1 MQPKPADEPNL
12 VSDSDGYKIQIE
24 FWRAVRVDPKQ
35 IDVLLPYNLGKVCV
49 KNRESHKKTFVS
61 TESETITIEQRAL
74 QWQNKSTALYLEI
87 RHSVFPVPPRPCNNV
102 DTPLS
107 TISRS

>member
-35 IDVLLPYNLGKVCV
+35 IDVLLPYKIG
-49 KNRESHKKTFVS
+49 
-61 TESETITIEQRAL
+61 RA
-74 QWQNKSTALYLEI
+74 
-87 RHSVFPVPPRPCNNV
+87 HV
-102 DTPLS
+102 
-107 TISRS
+107 